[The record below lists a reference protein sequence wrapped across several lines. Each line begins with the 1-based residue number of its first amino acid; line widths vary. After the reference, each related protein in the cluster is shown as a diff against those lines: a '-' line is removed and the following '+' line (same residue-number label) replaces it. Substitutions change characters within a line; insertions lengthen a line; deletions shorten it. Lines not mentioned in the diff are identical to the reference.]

1 MVTSPPIQFCNLC
14 GKSVTLKIPDGDNR
28 RRHVC
33 TSCGEIQYS
42 NPKVVTGC
50 IPVWQDRV
58 LLCRR
63 AIEPR
68 HGFWTVPAGFMENN
82 ETLQEGAARET
93 LEEALAPVSD
103 VSLYGI
109 YNLPHISQ
117 IYMLFRAELK
127 SEDGF
132 GVGEESL
139 ETALFLEEDIPWDQL
154 AFRVVDAALKRFFVE
169 RKNNLFT
176 VEITD
181 IR

>member
-1 MVTSPPIQFCNLC
+1 MATSPPIQFCNLC
-14 GKSVTLKIPDGDNR
+14 GNSVTVKIPDGDNR
-28 RRHVC
+28 ERHVC
-33 TSCGEIQYS
+33 TSCGEIQYL

-50 IPVWQDRV
+50 IPVWRDRV

-93 LEEALAPVSD
+93 LEEACAPVTD

-117 IYMLFRAELK
+117 IYMLFRAQLE
-127 SEDGF
+127 SENGF

-154 AFRVVDAALKRFFVE
+154 AFRVVDTALKRFFVE
-169 RKNNLFT
+169 RKNNQFT